1 MVEIQENEMP
11 FVSVIV
17 VTLNR
22 RKHLEKCLNSLLNL
36 DYPTSKFE
44 VIVVD
49 GGSNDGTIEMVCRS
63 FPKVNLVVEKRK
75 GIVYGRNTG
84 WKHAKGAIVAYTDDD
99 CIVDRFWLRSLVSG
113 FTSMEIK
120 GGGGPLLYLNSGLNP
135 QRFHGTPVGP
145 LHLGDRKRLLKSD
158 ENLITANLA
167 VRSEVFEKIRF
178 LETLAYNDS
187 EDAEF
192 CRSLIEAGYK
202 LLYVPDAK
210 VYHNIDPKRLSILY
224 LIKRAFFSGI
234 SFYIMERKR
243 NSKLLL
249 IPRFLRY
256 FLGGLVYFF
265 RKRRMK
271 DFYWL
276 VKCLIIFL
284 SSVFL
289 IALRRETRKIQL
301 MR

>member
-1 MVEIQENEMP
+1 MP

-22 RKHLEKCLNSLLNL
+22 RKHLKKCLDSLFNL
-36 DYPTSKFE
+36 DYPESKFE

-49 GGSNDGTIEMVCRS
+49 GGSEDGTREMVCRE
-63 FPKVNLVVEKRK
+63 FPKVNLIIEKRK

-84 WKHAKGAIVAYTDDD
+84 WKHAKGTIVAYTDDD
-99 CIVDRFWLRSLVSG
+99 CIVDRFWLRNLVSG
-113 FTSMEIK
+113 FKSMEIK
-120 GGGGPLLYLNSGLNP
+120 GVGGPLFYLNPRLNP
-135 QRFHGTPVGP
+135 ERFYGTPVGP
-145 LHLGDRKRLLKSD
+145 FYLGERKRLLKSN

-167 VRSEVFEKIRF
+167 VRSEVFGKIRF
-178 LETLAYNDS
+178 LESLAYNDS

-192 CRSLIEAGYK
+192 CRSLMEAGYK

-210 VYHNIDPKRLSILY
+210 VYHNIDPKRLSVPY

-234 SFYIMERKR
+234 SFYIMERIR
-243 NSKLLL
+243 NPKLLL

-265 RKRRMK
+265 KERKMK

-289 IALRRETRKIQL
+289 IAF
-301 MR
+301 